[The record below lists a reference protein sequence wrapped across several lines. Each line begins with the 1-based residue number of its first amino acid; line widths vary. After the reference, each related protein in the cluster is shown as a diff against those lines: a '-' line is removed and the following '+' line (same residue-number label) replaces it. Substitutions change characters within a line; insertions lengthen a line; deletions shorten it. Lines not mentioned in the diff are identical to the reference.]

1 MDVFDRIV
9 MCLLTPQSLIAQEKT
24 EQQRSRDLLKMG
36 FVAAELARSGAAVI
50 VAPVA
55 PKAASR
61 DAIKN
66 TVLQTAGPGGNF
78 FTVHV
83 ATPLE
88 ACEEHDRKDV
98 YRRARAGLIRGVAGV
113 DEEYEAPEFADLTVD
128 CTVQNIPEIVHSKL
142 LFICS
147 SRPSLTRFLFRHCS
161 LAGNQ
166 FFGVSNAP

>member
-83 ATPLE
+83 ALQYL
-88 ACEEHDRKDV
+88 RL
-98 YRRARAGLIRGVAGV
+98 Y
-113 DEEYEAPEFADLTVD
+113 AD
-128 CTVQNIPEIVHSKL
+128 NIGITYY
-142 LFICS
+142 
-147 SRPSLTRFLFRHCS
+147 LTRRLRELDTQELREVWGFIWCAYSIFQEDTT
-161 LAGNQ
+161 N
-166 FFGVSNAP
+166 